1 MGNVYKK
8 SAACSFITISIRT
21 FAISKI
27 EKQKMEKYTI
37 LTPGNK
43 GTFQER
49 LGALYL
55 QLGAWLDTEAIDGRT
70 LQYCK
75 VFLSDSQNQMAELE
89 SSPLYT
95 EILKST
101 RLTIVEQPPLD
112 GSKVSVLVKT
122 DDSSVPTLFH
132 SIRLTEEE
140 ALDKDSYEQTRMIF
154 DKYLQLLAD
163 TDPTLTM
170 ERNCVRTWIYV
181 SGIDVNY
188 KGVVEARNDV
198 FAQHGMTASTHYIAS
213 TGIGGATP
221 VRHALVAIDFLTVP
235 GIKEEDKKYLQAL
248 DHLNPTHEYGVAFER
263 GTRLTL
269 PGRQKYFISGTASID
284 CHGQVMY
291 EGDVIRQTGRLLENI
306 GALLADGNATMND
319 ICYFLVYLRDI
330 SDYPAVDRMMSSLY
344 PSVPRVILEARVC
357 RPGWL
362 IEMECIA
369 AKYL

>member
-1 MGNVYKK
+1 
-8 SAACSFITISIRT
+8 
-21 FAISKI
+21 
-27 EKQKMEKYTI
+27 MERYTI

-49 LGALYL
+49 LGVLYL
-55 QLGAWLDTEAIDGRT
+55 KLGAYLDTEKAGYRT

-75 VFLSDSQNQMAELE
+75 VFLSDSQNQMGELE

-95 EILKST
+95 DILST
-101 RLTIVEQPPLD
+101 VRLSVVEQTPLD
-112 GSKVSVLVKT
+112 GSKISLLVKT
-122 DDSSVPTLFH
+122 DDNDAPMLFH
-132 SIRLTEEE
+132 SVRLTEEE
-140 ALDKDSYEQTRMIF
+140 ALGKDSYTQTRMIF
-154 DKYLQLLAD
+154 DKYLQLIAD
-163 TDPTLTM
+163 ADNTLTM

-181 SGIDVNY
+181 SAIDVNY

-235 GIKEEDKKYLQAL
+235 GIAESDKKYLQAL

-269 PGRQKYFISGTASID
+269 PDRQQYFISGTASID
-284 CHGQVMY
+284 RHGKVMY
-291 EGDVIRQTGRLLENI
+291 QGDVVRQTGRLLENI
-306 GALLADGNATMND
+306 GALLADGHATMND
-319 ICYFLVYLRDI
+319 ICYFLIYLRDI
-330 SDYPAVDRMMSSLY
+330 SDYPVIDSMMNRLY
-344 PSVPRVILEARVC
+344 PDVPHIILEARVC

-369 AKYL
+369 AKPV

>member
-1 MGNVYKK
+1 MFFYYDKYPYL
-8 SAACSFITISIRT
+8 CSI
-21 FAISKI
+21 ISKI

-70 LQYCK
+70 LQFCK

-89 SSPLYT
+89 SSPLYA
-95 EILKST
+95 EILST
-101 RLTIVEQPPLD
+101 VRLSVVEQTPLD
-112 GSKVSVLVKT
+112 GSKVSLLVKT
-122 DDSSVPTLFH
+122 DDHDVPVLFH
-132 SIRLTEEE
+132 SIRLTEDE
-140 ALDKDSYEQTRMIF
+140 ALDKDSYTQTRMIF
-154 DKYLQLLAD
+154 DKYLQLIAD
-163 TDPTLTM
+163 ADPTLTM

-235 GIKEEDKKYLQAL
+235 GIQETDKKYLQAL

-269 PGRQKYFISGTASID
+269 PDRQKYFISGTASID
-284 CHGQVMY
+284 HHGQVMY
-291 EGDVIRQTGRLLENI
+291 EGDVVRQTGRLLENI
-306 GALLADGNATMND
+306 GALLADGNATMNN
-319 ICYFLVYLRDI
+319 ICYFLIYLRDI
-330 SDYPAVDRMMSSLY
+330 SDYPVVDRMMSRLY
-344 PSVPRVILEARVC
+344 PSVPRIILEARVC

-369 AKYL
+369 SKTV

>member
-1 MGNVYKK
+1 
-8 SAACSFITISIRT
+8 
-21 FAISKI
+21 
-27 EKQKMEKYTI
+27 MERYTI

-49 LGALYL
+49 LGVLYL
-55 QLGAWLDTEAIDGRT
+55 KLGAYLDTEKTEYRT

-75 VFLSDSQNQMAELE
+75 VFLSDSQNQMGELE

-95 EILKST
+95 DILST
-101 RLTIVEQPPLD
+101 ARLSVVEQTPLD
-112 GSKVSVLVKT
+112 GSKISLLVKT
-122 DDSSVPTLFH
+122 DDNDAPMLFH
-132 SIRLTEEE
+132 SVRLTEEE
-140 ALDKDSYEQTRMIF
+140 ALDKDSYTQTRMIF
-154 DKYLQLLAD
+154 DKYLQLIAD
-163 TDPTLTM
+163 ADNTLTM

-181 SGIDVNY
+181 SAIDVNY
-188 KGVVEARNDV
+188 QGVVEARNDV

-235 GIKEEDKKYLQAL
+235 GIAESDKKYLQAL

-269 PGRQKYFISGTASID
+269 PDRQQYFISGTASID
-284 CHGQVMY
+284 RHGKVMY
-291 EGDVIRQTGRLLENI
+291 QGDVVRQTGRLLENI
-306 GALLADGNATMND
+306 GALLADGHATMND
-319 ICYFLVYLRDI
+319 ICYFLIYLRDI
-330 SDYPAVDRMMSSLY
+330 SDYPVIDSMMNRLY
-344 PSVPRVILEARVC
+344 PDVPHIILEARVC

-369 AKYL
+369 AKPV

>member
-1 MGNVYKK
+1 M
-8 SAACSFITISIRT
+8 
-21 FAISKI
+21 AIK
-27 EKQKMEKYTI
+27 KMERYTI

-49 LGALYL
+49 LGVLYL
-55 QLGAWLDTEAIDGRT
+55 KLGAYLDAEKAAHRT
-70 LQYCK
+70 LQFCK
-75 VFLSDSQNQMAELE
+75 VFLSDSQNQMAELQ

-95 EILKST
+95 EMLST
-101 RLTIVEQPPLD
+101 VRLSVVEQTPLD
-112 GSKVSVLVKT
+112 GSKVSLLVKT
-122 DDSSVPTLFH
+122 DDHDVPVFFH
-132 SIRLTEEE
+132 SIRLTEDE
-140 ALDKDSYEQTRMIF
+140 ALDKDSYTQTRLIF

-163 TDPTLTM
+163 ADPTLTM
-170 ERNCVRTWIYV
+170 ECNCVRTWIYV

-235 GIKEEDKKYLQAL
+235 GIQETDKKYLQAL

-269 PGRQKYFISGTASID
+269 PDRQKYFISGTASID
-284 CHGQVMY
+284 HHGQVMY

-319 ICYFLVYLRDI
+319 ICYFLIYLRDI
-330 SDYPAVDRMMSSLY
+330 SDYPAVDRMMSRLY
-344 PSVPRVILEARVC
+344 PSVPRIILEARVC

>member
-1 MGNVYKK
+1 M
-8 SAACSFITISIRT
+8 ID
-21 FAISKI
+21 
-27 EKQKMEKYTI
+27 KQNMERYTI

-43 GTFQER
+43 GTFLER

-55 QLGAWLDTEAIDGRT
+55 KFGAWLDAEAIDGRT

-75 VFLSDSQNQMAELE
+75 VFLSDSQNQMAQLE

-95 EILKST
+95 EILSSAH
-101 RLTIVEQPPLD
+101 LTVVEQPPLD
-112 GSKVSVLVKT
+112 GSKVSLLVKT
-122 DDSSVPTLFH
+122 DDSRVPALFH

-140 ALDKDSYEQTRMIF
+140 ALGKDSYTQTRMIF
-154 DKYLQLLAD
+154 DKYLQLIAD
-163 TDPTLTM
+163 ADSSLTM

-188 KGVVEARNDV
+188 QGVVKARNDV

-235 GIKEEDKKYLQAL
+235 GIEEGDKKYLQAL

-269 PGRQKYFISGTASID
+269 PGKQQYFISGTASID
-284 CHGQVMY
+284 HHGQVMY

-306 GALLADGNATMND
+306 GALLADGHATMND
-319 ICYFLVYLRDI
+319 IRYFIVYLRDI
-330 SDYPAVDRMMSSLY
+330 SDYPAVNGMMNSLY
-344 PSVPRVILEARVC
+344 PSVPHIILEARVC

-369 AKYL
+369 TKPV

>member
-1 MGNVYKK
+1 
-8 SAACSFITISIRT
+8 
-21 FAISKI
+21 
-27 EKQKMEKYTI
+27 MEKYTI

-75 VFLSDSQNQMAELE
+75 VFLSDSQNQMPELE
-89 SSPLYT
+89 SSPLYA

-112 GSKVSVLVKT
+112 GSKVSILVKT
-122 DDSSVPTLFH
+122 DDSSGPTLFH

-154 DKYLQLLAD
+154 DKYLQMLAD

-235 GIKEEDKKYLQAL
+235 GIQEEDKKYLQAL

-269 PGRQKYFISGTASID
+269 PGKQQYFISGTASID
-284 CHGQVMY
+284 HHGQVMY

-319 ICYFLVYLRDI
+319 ICYFLIYLRDI
-330 SDYPAVDRMMSSLY
+330 SDYPAVDRMMSNLY